1 MSSPRAATTTTKGR
15 TYGLELPP
23 PDGHK
28 TLWSVTTIIGG
39 GLPKPVLIPW
49 GMKTVAEYA
58 VRNYRRLYAMCQ
70 AAEGDEEA
78 VYHIVAWLKGS
89 PYREREKKADL
100 GTLLHSIAEARA
112 LQKALPTIT
121 PDVAPLYQQFRR
133 FEEEC
138 EPEWEMSEATVYN
151 VRESF
156 AGTLDGIGRL
166 RGKRV
171 PEAWRNRLVMADYK
185 TGGEID
191 LRDPRNSKGV
201 YPEAALQMSA
211 YAHAEGA
218 YLAPGTVAPLP
229 PIEGAL
235 AVHIT
240 PETYQLIPVEIGE
253 PVWRSFRY
261 VRECFRFMEEISKGV
276 LGEPLVL
283 AEPTAPARRMHRRK
297 VAA

>member
-1 MSSPRAATTTTKGR
+1 MSSPRAATTTSKGR

-23 PDGHK
+23 PDGHAS
-28 TLWSVTTIIGG
+28 LWSVTTIIGG
-39 GLPKPVLIPW
+39 GLPKPALVPW
-49 GMKTVAEYA
+49 GMKATAEYA
-58 VRNYRRLYAMCQ
+58 VANYKRLSAMCQ
-70 AAEGDEEA
+70 AAEGDDEA
-78 VYHIVAWLKGS
+78 LYQVVAWLKGA

-112 LQKALPTIT
+112 VGKPLPKIT
-121 PDVAPLYQQFRR
+121 PDVAPLYKQFGR
-133 FEEEC
+133 FEAEC
-138 EPEWEMSEATVYN
+138 EPEWEMSEATVFS

-171 PEAWRNRLVMADYK
+171 PDAWRDRLVMADYK
-185 TGGEID
+185 SGGEID
-191 LRDPRNSKGV
+191 PRDSRNSKGV
-201 YPEAALQMSA
+201 YPEAALQMAA
-211 YAHAEGA
+211 YAHAEGV

-229 PIEGAL
+229 AVDGAL

-240 PETYQLIPVEIGE
+240 ADGYQLIPVDIGDA
-253 PVWRSFRY
+253 VWRAFRY
-261 VRECFRFMEEISKGV
+261 CREVFRFQEELSKVV

-283 AEPTAPARRMHRRK
+283 ETPAPVKRSSRK